1 MIDEYLENFLNAQS
15 GVTSIVSDRIYPV
28 ILPKKPTYPAIT
40 FRDDDHDIDETFS
53 GNHTL
58 TRSDYFIDAWSKTHT
73 GAIALEAAIR
83 TALKNH
89 SGSFGGINIQRL
101 SIRTIPGM
109 IYEDSVEAYRKTQL
123 FTIWHDEG

>member
-1 MIDEYLENFLNAQS
+1 MIDEYLYTFLIAQS
-15 GVTSIVSDRIYPV
+15 GITSIVSTRVYPV
-28 ILPKKPTYPAIT
+28 ILPEKPTYPAIT
-40 FRDDDHDIDETFS
+40 YRDDDHDIDESFD
-53 GNHTL
+53 GNGIL
-58 TRSDYFIDAWSKTHT
+58 TRSDYFIDAWSTTHT
-73 GAIALEAAIR
+73 GALTLAAAIK

-89 SGSFGGINIQRL
+89 SGSFGGINIQQL